1 MLKKPLFILLF
12 GLLASDITIA
22 QKNRLSLYSGLFHN
36 YFDGSPMLNIN
47 YHSDEWGILK
57 NRFYSSFGI
66 AFQREL
72 NTKSVIYSEIDYRTN
87 NMSSVIA
94 DLNTNAIYGREYMAL
109 NVGYI
114 RSCKIFEN
122 LDIIYGGGI
131 NFRRGYES
139 IVVSYGKFIG
149 FDTYH
154 PNLISR
160 NVNDFGL
167 NIKTGIEYTPVKWL
181 TLYSSFNLFGFFF
194 LDDSETIELLQRDY
208 EGYGYVEYPH
218 RFDLSWRFGVGIN
231 F

>member
-66 AFQREL
+66 AFQREF
-72 NTKSVIYSEIDYRTN
+72 NSKSSITGEIDYRTN
-87 NMSSVIA
+87 YWEYVLA
-94 DLNTNAIYGREYMAL
+94 DLKTNLVDSREYL
-109 NVGYI
+109 TVNVGYNKNYKV
-114 RSCKIFEN
+114 SEKI
-122 LDIIYGGGI
+122 DIIFGGGI